1 MRACSHCRKLLA
13 ASDAVCSDDGSPAV
27 DVGFQPLAPELS
39 ARFRGA
45 EPFACGATGELW
57 RVVQVQSGAAGLLKI
72 FADSVAG
79 SLAERTRCK
88 RELRKQATIVQG
100 NLPRALDD
108 GEAGGRLWLL
118 REFLPGESL
127 AVRLSRQG
135 ALPVGEALAVTAQLA
150 NALDELHRQG
160 LVHRDVKPGHALL
173 TARSPGLPLV
183 RLIDAGI
190 AARLPGDSL
199 LPSFGTA
206 AYAAPEIALGK
217 QASFRSDLY
226 SLGCMLYEM
235 LSGAPPFVGSS
246 VEAVLSAQCDAEA
259 APLDVELPPAV
270 AALLTAMLAKEP
282 RRRPFSAQQIR
293 RALELHLPA
302 GMPHIEPAVR
312 SVAPPPSTGDAASV
326 RSRVRT
332 LAGPDSTQE
341 FSIDE
346 IELAVAEAP
355 GPSTQE
361 LELSDLELQ
370 PLPSR
375 TQELELSELEPLPP
389 NVKTQELELKDILSI
404 RAQAMVKADAP
415 RAQPDVAPLAAA
427 SGHHDVDDAAAT
439 LALPPSDAPPPD
451 ADQAAGAA
459 KPAAAASDAVSG
471 ASPSETDANAKRES
485 VASALRKRLGAAG
498 KSREADPAPALKSEP
513 PAKSEPTKAEPTKSE
528 PPAKAAAKPGAVQ
541 AAPDS
546 TPLSDSEPPKARR
559 KSASSDLEVRRELAI
574 DAADPVPGAPPPKA
588 ASYQPV
594 QSAPP
599 AAEIGPEDLT
609 PRDSERPA
617 GLPPRNRPRLLLM
630 AVGALVLLAIALSIA
645 KRRPSQRVDKPVAST
660 APQAPS
666 VAVNVAPA
674 APEPP
679 QPTAAAEK
687 ISPEPPQP
695 TAANEPSALA
705 QPGAPVDAG
714 AHAATAQPSP
724 QNADEPTAQTLSA
737 VEAGR
742 PFMHDASVAAMGGVI
757 SYKARKL
764 PEVDFKA
771 KARELYQAGKFRE
784 AAESYQR
791 AATKAPSDSAA
802 FAGLGAS
809 WLAASEPDKA
819 IVAYQR
825 AVQLKPEVSGF
836 QAALGRA
843 YLTKGD
849 RGRSLAAYSKALA
862 LDPNNQAAKSALAS
876 LKH

>member
-13 ASDAVCSDDGSPAV
+13 ASDAVCSDDGSQPV

-88 RELRKQATIVQG
+88 RELRKQATIAQG

-259 APLDVELPPAV
+259 APLDVELPPSI
-270 AALLTAMLAKEP
+270 AALLAAMLAKEP

-302 GMPHIEPAVR
+302 GMPNIEAAVR
-312 SVAPPPSTGDAASV
+312 SVAPPLSASDDASF

-332 LAGPDSTQE
+332 LAGPDNTQE

-346 IELAVAEAP
+346 LELAVAEAP

-361 LELSDLELQ
+361 LELSELELQ

-375 TQELELSELEPLPP
+375 TQELELSELEPLSP

-404 RAQAMVKADAP
+404 RAQAMIKADVP
-415 RAQPDVAPLAAA
+415 RAQPVVAPVAAA
-427 SGHHDVDDAAAT
+427 SAHDGVDDAAAT

-451 ADQAAGAA
+451 VDQPAGVAKRAAT
-459 KPAAAASDAVSG
+459 ASDAGSS
-471 ASPSETDANAKRES
+471 ASPSETDADAKRES
-485 VASALRKRLGAAG
+485 AASALRKRLGALG
-498 KSREADPAPALKSEP
+498 KSREADRAPTLQSEP
-513 PAKSEPTKAEPTKSE
+513 PAKSES
-528 PPAKAAAKPGAVQ
+528 PAKIAEQPSAVQ
-541 AAPDS
+541 AAADS
-546 TPLSDSEPPKARR
+546 TPPSESEPAKARR

-588 ASYQPV
+588 ASYPPV

-599 AAEIGPEDLT
+599 AGEIGPEDIT

-617 GLPPRNRPRLLLM
+617 GLPPRNRPRLLLL
-630 AVGALVLLAIALSIA
+630 AAAALVLLAIALSFA
-645 KRRPSQRVDKPVAST
+645 KRRPSQAPVIDKPLANT

-679 QPTAAAEK
+679 QPTAAAENV
-687 ISPEPPQP
+687 SPEPPQP
-695 TAANEPSALA
+695 TAANEPSAPA
-705 QPGAPVDAG
+705 QPAAPVDAG
-714 AHAATAQPSP
+714 VQAATDQPSA
-724 QNADEPTAQTLSA
+724 QNADEPAAQTVSA

-862 LDPNNQAAKSALAS
+862 LDPNNQAAKTALAS

>member
-72 FADSVAG
+72 FADTVAG

-88 RELRKQATIVQG
+88 RELRKQATIAQG
-100 NLPRALDD
+100 NLPRVLDE

-235 LSGAPPFVGSS
+235 LSGSPPFVGSS

-259 APLDVELPPAV
+259 APLDVELPPSV
-270 AALLTAMLAKEP
+270 AALLAAMLAKEP

-293 RALELHLPA
+293 RALEMHLPA
-302 GMPHIEPAVR
+302 GMPHIEPAAR
-312 SVAPPPSTGDAASV
+312 SVAPPPSAAEAAGV

-332 LAGPDSTQE
+332 LLGPDSTQE
-341 FSIDE
+341 VSIDE
-346 IELAVAEAP
+346 LELALASAP

-370 PLPSR
+370 PLQSR

-415 RAQPDVAPLAAA
+415 RVQPDVAAT
-427 SGHHDVDDAAAT
+427 GHDDVDDAAAT

-451 ADQAAGAA
+451 ADQSAGMP
-459 KPAAAASDAVSG
+459 KRAAAASDAGSG
-471 ASPSETDANAKRES
+471 ASPGETDADAKRES
-485 VASALRKRLGAAG
+485 AASALRRRLGAIG
-498 KSREADPAPALKSEP
+498 KSRESDRAQAQEAEP
-513 PAKSEPTKAEPTKSE
+513 PAKSEPPEKV
-528 PPAKAAAKPGAVQ
+528 AAKPDAAQ
-541 AAPDS
+541 AAPES
-546 TPLSDSEPPKARR
+546 TPPSDSEPAKARR

-574 DAADPVPGAPPPKA
+574 DAADSVPGAPPLKA

-599 AAEIGPEDLT
+599 AAEIGPEDIT

-630 AVGALVLLAIALSIA
+630 AAGALVLLAIALSIA
-645 KRRPSQRVDKPVAST
+645 KRRPSPPPGVDKPLAST

-687 ISPEPPQP
+687 VTPDAPQP
-695 TAANEPSALA
+695 TAANEPSA
-705 QPGAPVDAG
+705 PAPPAAPLDAG
-714 AHAATAQPSP
+714 AQAAPAQPP
-724 QNADEPTAQTLSA
+724 APNADEPSTQTVSA

-742 PFMHDASVAAMGGVI
+742 PFMHDASVAALGGVV
-757 SYKARKL
+757 SYKARKQ

-771 KARELYQAGKFRE
+771 KARELYQAGRFRE